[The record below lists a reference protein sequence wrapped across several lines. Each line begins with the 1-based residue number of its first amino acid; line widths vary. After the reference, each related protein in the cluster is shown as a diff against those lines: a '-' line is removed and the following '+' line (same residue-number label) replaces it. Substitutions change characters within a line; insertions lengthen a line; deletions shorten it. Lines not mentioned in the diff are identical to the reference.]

1 MKNTI
6 PILLSIFGLSLF
18 FFPHKGT
25 AQCDAGQTTNT
36 YCYASGLVN
45 EVAFEFCPTAG
56 MAAQST
62 ITAGTF
68 GIPPNTL
75 TVYSGASGSG
85 TSGTIVFGPATG
97 DVSGNTIESLGA
109 DQCLIFVINS
119 IAGVSI
125 TCADNF
131 DTSLEVCSQSIAAT
145 PVTLTISPDE
155 FCVTDGTQTLGG
167 GLPTGGAYSGDG
179 VTDDNNGTTFTFN
192 PAAAGAGL
200 TTVTYTNDGTATY
213 DINVLASGTVS
224 FTALADLCIDAGIQ
238 TGLGGGTPTGGTYSG
253 PGVTDDGNGMT
264 YSFNPAIAGL
274 GNHTISYTEQGGC
287 METAM
292 DDVEVLAAC
301 GCPEGQ
307 TNYFY
312 CYDNLENNTVAFE
325 VCPTAGMAAKAT
337 ILSGI
342 LDAPNDDLSV
352 YQGASGSGTSGT
364 LLFGPGNG
372 NLASTEIIGNLAD
385 NCLIFVI
392 NSDAAGSCQDG
403 FVEGLAVC
411 GESVPASVDFQEPG
425 DFCLNDGM
433 QTGLGGGTPT
443 GGTYSENGV
452 TDDNNGTTFSFDPAA
467 AGVGI
472 HTLTYTNGNSATVEI
487 EVFQNGATTFT
498 ALADLCID
506 AGVQMNI
513 GGGAPSGGSFSGP
526 GVTDNGN
533 GTYNFNPAI
542 AGLGIH
548 TISYTDATACAE
560 TVTDQVEVL
569 AACGC
574 PNGETSFFHCYG
586 NDESDLVIFEVCPSA
601 GEFAQATI
609 NSGSYGTGDELS
621 VYEGASGSGTSGLAF
636 GMFTGD
642 LSANTFTAS
651 TPDNCIIFVSNSN
664 FILSCQDGFET
675 PLSVCGRSLANLV
688 TFTALD
694 DLSINAGVQTGLG
707 GGFPIGGVYSGPGV
721 TDDGNGMTYSFN
733 PVSAG
738 LGTHTLT
745 YTIGGNA
752 ATDEVVVFNIIPP
765 NFSKSFSPNQV
776 GPGAVSVLTFTIDNT
791 FSGTPAMDLA
801 FTDNFPAGMTVAAVP
816 NVTTTCTGGTI
827 TADAGT
833 SSISLSGGA
842 VGGNSSCTISV
853 HVVSSTTGTNTNT
866 TGDLTSDAGNSGAA
880 SANLEVFDG
889 SDRPLFS
896 KSFSPAS
903 INVGERSTLT
913 FTIDNTVNPNQH
925 FSMSFTDDLPSGMVV
940 ASPANISS
948 TCNGGLV
955 TALPG
960 SNSISYAPTFPGDAS
975 VAANSSCQITVDIEG
990 VSAGDLLNITD
1001 EFNSVRFTLVSSGI
1015 AVANLEVL
1023 PPPAIFIEKSFSPNP
1038 VRPGEITNL
1047 EFTITNLNRDF
1058 AATNVSFTDDL
1069 DAVLSGLVAVGTPLN
1084 DICGAGS
1091 QLTGTSLLT
1100 FTGGSIPAEGSCT
1113 FSIPVQVPVG
1123 AALGEY
1129 TNVTSAVTADIN
1141 GAAIT
1146 GNTTT
1151 EILYVEN
1158 VPSITKTFLTDPI
1171 IAGGATTLEFT
1182 ITNNSSTSD
1191 LTNVS
1196 FDDNVS
1202 AFINGTTI
1210 TAVPAAGS
1218 CGAGSVFFTQ
1228 LDNGSLLLSVINANV
1243 AASSSCT
1250 FSFDLNIPTSTPSG
1264 SYTNTTEL
1272 VTGEVDGSFTQ
1283 FGPATADLEVLA
1295 LPRLTKTFT
1304 DDPVSPD
1311 ETVNLEFTLSY
1322 DEFASVNATNI
1333 TFTDNLDATL
1343 SGLVATGTPI
1353 SACGGTLSGTSTL
1366 TFSGGSLTPGESC
1379 TFNVTLQVPASALPG
1394 TYTNTTSPLQATIDD
1409 QMGTGDVATDELSVG
1424 GINFTKEFIGN
1435 PALPGEII
1443 SLLFTLENDVSEDAA
1458 ITFFTDNLAGVLQ
1471 GMAIV
1476 GTPTQNTCGGTLA
1489 GNNTFIQYVGGT
1501 IPANSDC
1508 VIEVDLLIPQNAADG
1523 SYPNTTSDLFTTVSG
1538 QLATAPPASDVLVID
1553 TDRLLISKS
1562 FTDDPAQ
1569 PGGTVTLEYTITNL
1583 DQVNAISNIAF
1594 SDDFDSMLSGLAATG
1609 LPASECGG
1617 TVSGT
1622 GILGFSGGSLAAG
1635 ASCTFSVTLS
1645 VPANAPM
1652 GGIFTST
1659 TSDVD
1664 YDIGLVSLTANPAS
1678 DDLLIQGLTFTKS
1691 IAGPANEGGT
1701 TIVTFSMTNNS
1712 TQAISDISFTDDL
1725 DAFITGA
1732 TVVSLP
1738 ASTASCGEASGVA
1751 GTSVITFGRGA
1762 LEAGESC
1769 SFDVE
1774 ISIPCGTT
1782 AGTYTNTTSAATYQ
1796 IGAISSSTDPAI
1808 ATVTVQPQAPT
1819 ALCTNPTVNLT
1830 SDGTTTVDPSF
1841 YDGGS
1846 SAVCGSVSFAASL
1859 TEFDCDDVGNT
1870 YPVTLTVTA
1879 QESGLTATCTA
1890 MVTVA
1895 DPNSFCCAPAN
1906 AVCNNTT
1913 VQLNANGMGSII
1925 PSDVG
1930 GGSTAECGLQSESVN
1945 PMSFDCNDID
1955 NPVSVTY
1962 TITDINGA
1970 SSSCTATVTVEDN
1983 IPPVPVCLT
1992 TTVELQP
1999 DGTYSL
2005 QEGDVYDANAST
2017 DNCSIED
2024 VNFPATTYDC
2034 DDEDQ
2039 TFTVPVTVT
2048 DAGGNTV
2055 SCNATITVVLGD
2067 ALPNGWQS
2075 SDIGT
2080 VTLGNDYSF
2089 DPCATPNPEDGFF
2102 TITGSGNSAF
2112 PGTTDDAIAFAHQT
2126 LCGNDITIT
2135 AKIESV
2141 TPNGYGGLM
2150 IRETTNPNSK
2160 QVAIFSNMSNSLRH
2174 ETRYFAGANK
2184 VVQNFVKPSPIWLRL
2199 QRQGNWV
2206 FAFYSTNEAFFQ
2218 YIHAVYIPLNDCI
2231 EIGLASFTYLPN
2243 TQTEATFSNVEIT
2256 GGMMI
2261 PMIDAP
2267 EYIGSTASKKSP
2279 SLYPNP
2285 SSNIV
2290 NLVFEDGLT
2299 ENATVLLR
2307 NQIGQVIEQRELV
2320 AGEFTTEWDVS
2331 TLVDGL
2337 YFFEIRRERA
2347 DVQILRLVK
2356 TQ

>member
-1 MKNTI
+1 MV
-6 PILLSIFGLSLF
+6 LL
-18 FFPHKGT
+18 HT
-25 AQCDAGQTTNT
+25 
-36 YCYASGLVN
+36 
-45 EVAFEFCPTAG
+45 
-56 MAAQST
+56 
-62 ITAGTF
+62 
-68 GIPPNTL
+68 
-75 TVYSGASGSG
+75 
-85 TSGTIVFGPATG
+85 
-97 DVSGNTIESLGA
+97 
-109 DQCLIFVINS
+109 
-119 IAGVSI
+119 
-125 TCADNF
+125 
-131 DTSLEVCSQSIAAT
+131 
-145 PVTLTISPDE
+145 
-155 FCVTDGTQTLGG
+155 
-167 GLPTGGAYSGDG
+167 
-179 VTDDNNGTTFTFN
+179 
-192 PAAAGAGL
+192 
-200 TTVTYTNDGTATY
+200 
-213 DINVLASGTVS
+213 DINVLASGTVN
-224 FTALADLCIDAGIQ
+224 FTALADLCIDAGTQ
-238 TGLGGGTPTGGTYSG
+238 TGLGGGTPSGGTYSG
-253 PGVTDDGNGMT
+253 PGVTDNGNGMT
-264 YSFNPAIAGL
+264 YNFNPAIAGL
-274 GNHTISYTEQGGC
+274 GNHTISYTEPGGC

-301 GCPEGQ
+301 GCPEGE

-342 LDAPNDDLSV
+342 LDTPNDDLSV
-352 YQGASGSGTSGT
+352 YQGTTGSGTSGT
-364 LLFGPGNG
+364 LLFGPDNG
-372 NLASTEIIGNLAD
+372 NLAGTEIIGNLAD

-403 FVEGLAVC
+403 FVEGLVVC
-411 GESVPASVDFQEPG
+411 GESIPASVSFQDPG
-425 DFCLNDGM
+425 DFCFNDGV
-433 QTGLGGGTPT
+433 QNGLGGGTPT
-443 GGTYSENGV
+443 GGTYSGDGV

-467 AGVGI
+467 AGVGV

-506 AGVQMNI
+506 AGVQMNL
-513 GGGAPSGGSFSGP
+513 GGGSPSGGSFSGP

-533 GTYNFNPAI
+533 GTYNFNPAF

-586 NDESDLVIFEVCPSA
+586 NDESDLVIFEVCPS
-601 GEFAQATI
+601 GEEFAQATI
-609 NSGSYGTGDELS
+609 NSGSYGTGDNLT
-621 VYEGASGSGTSGLAF
+621 VYQGASGSGTSGTIVF
-636 GMFTGD
+636 GPATGD
-642 LSANTFTAS
+642 LSGTEITANA
-651 TPDNCIIFVSNSN
+651 PDECLIFVSNSN
-664 FILSCQDGFET
+664 FVLSCQDGLET

-694 DLSINAGVQTGLG
+694 DLSFFAGVQTGLSG
-707 GGFPIGGVYSGPGV
+707 GSPAGGVYGGPGV
-721 TDDGNGMTYSFN
+721 TDDMNGNTYTFN
-733 PVSAG
+733 PVTAG

-745 YTIGGNA
+745 YTVGGET
-752 ATDEVVVFNIIPP
+752 ATDEVVVFNISPP
-765 NFSKSFSPNQV
+765 AFSKSFSPHQV
-776 GPGAVSVLTFTIDNT
+776 GVGAVSVLTFTIDNT
-791 FSGTPAMDLA
+791 VSATPAMDLS
-801 FTDNFPAGMTVAAVP
+801 FTDNLPAGMTVAAVP
-816 NVTTTCTGGTI
+816 NVNNTCIGGTV

-833 SSISLSGGA
+833 SVISFSGGSI
-842 VGGNSSCTISV
+842 GGNSSCTISV
-853 HVVSSTTGTNTNT
+853 HVVSSTIGTNTNT
-866 TGDLTSDAGNSGAA
+866 TGDLTSDAGNSGTAT
-880 SANLEVFDG
+880 ANLTVFDG

-896 KSFSPAS
+896 KSFNPAS

-913 FTIDNTVNPNQH
+913 FTIDNTLNPRNAL
-925 FSMSFTDDLPSGMVV
+925 SLDLTDNLPAGLVI

-948 TCNGGLV
+948 TCTGGTI
-955 TALPG
+955 TAVPG
-960 SNSISYAPTFPGDAS
+960 TDVIEYFPTFPGDAS
-975 VAANSSCQITVDIEG
+975 VASGASCQISVDVEG
-990 VSAGDLLNITD
+990 ISSGDLLNIT
-1001 EFNSVRFTLVSSGI
+1001 EQLTGVILTNFNSGI
-1015 AVANLEVL
+1015 AVAEIEVL
-1023 PPPAIFIEKSFSPNP
+1023 PPPAIFIEKSFNPNP

-1047 EFTITNLNRDF
+1047 EFTITNLDRDF

-1113 FSIPVQVPVG
+1113 FSVPVQVPAG

-1158 VPSITKTFLTDPI
+1158 VPSITKTFLTDPL
-1171 IAGGATTLEFT
+1171 IAGGTTTLEFT
-1182 ITNNSSTSD
+1182 ITNNSSTSA

-1228 LDNGSLLLSVINANV
+1228 LDNGSLVLSVINANV

-1250 FSFDLNIPTSTPSG
+1250 FSFDLNIPTSTLSG

-1304 DDPVSPD
+1304 DDPVSPG

-1343 SGLVATGTPI
+1343 SGLVASGTPI

-1366 TFSGGSLTPGESC
+1366 TFSGGSLTPGETC
-1379 TFNVTLQVPASALPG
+1379 TFNVSVQVPAGALPG
-1394 TYTNTTSPLQATIDD
+1394 TYTNTTSALQATIDD
-1409 QMGTGDVATDELSVG
+1409 QMGTGDAATDDLSVG

-1435 PALPGEII
+1435 PALPGETI

-1458 ITFFTDNLAGVLQ
+1458 ISFFTDNLAGVLS
-1471 GMAIV
+1471 GMTIV
-1476 GTPTQNTCGGTLA
+1476 GAPTQNTCGGTLA
-1489 GNNTFIQYVGGT
+1489 GNITFIQYVGGT

-1523 SYPNTTSDLFTTVSG
+1523 SYPNTTSDLITTISG
-1538 QLATAPPASDVLVID
+1538 QVATAPPASDVLVID
-1553 TDRLLISKS
+1553 RDRLSISKS

-1583 DQVNAISNIAF
+1583 DQVNSISNIAF
-1594 SDDFDSMLSGLAATG
+1594 TDDFDSILNGLAATG

-1617 TVSGT
+1617 TVSGI
-1622 GILGFSGGSLAAG
+1622 GLLSFSGGNLAPG

-1652 GGIFTST
+1652 GGVFTST
-1659 TSDVD
+1659 TSDVT
-1664 YDIGLVSLTANPAS
+1664 YDINAISLTATPAS

-1701 TIVTFSMTNNS
+1701 TTITFSMTNNS
-1712 TQAISDISFTDDL
+1712 SEAISDISFTDDL

-1762 LEAGESC
+1762 LNAGESC

-1774 ISIPCGTT
+1774 ISIPCGTA
-1782 AGTYTNTTSAATYQ
+1782 AGTYTNTTSAAEYQ
-1796 IGAISSSTDPAI
+1796 LGAISSSTEPAV
-1808 ATVTVQPQAPT
+1808 AMVTVQPQAPT
-1819 ALCTNPTVNLT
+1819 ALCANPTVNLT

-1913 VQLNANGMGSII
+1913 VQLDANGMGSII

-1930 GGSTAECGLQSESVN
+1930 GGSMAECGLQSESAN

-1962 TITDINGA
+1962 TIVDINGA

-1999 DGTYSL
+1999 DGTYTL
-2005 QEGDVYDANAST
+2005 QEEDVYDANAST
-2017 DNCSIED
+2017 DNCSIEN
-2024 VNFPATTYDC
+2024 VSFPATTYDC
-2034 DDEDQ
+2034 DDEGQ

-2055 SCNATITVVLGD
+2055 SCNASITVVLGD
-2067 ALPNGWQS
+2067 ALPNGWQT

-2080 VTLGNDYSF
+2080 VSLGNDYSF

-2102 TITGSGNSAF
+2102 TITGSGNNAF

-2150 IRETTNPNSK
+2150 IRETTDSDSK
-2160 QVAIFSNMSNSLRH
+2160 QVAIFSNLSNSLRH

-2184 VVQNFVKPSPIWLRL
+2184 VVQNFVKPSPVWLRL

-2206 FAFYSTNEAFFQ
+2206 FAFYSTNGAFFQ
-2218 YIHAVYIPLNDCI
+2218 YVHAVYIPLNDCI

-2261 PMIDAP
+2261 PTMDTP
-2267 EYIGSTASKKSP
+2267 EYIESAAGKKAP

-2285 SSNIV
+2285 SSDIV
-2290 NLVFEDGLT
+2290 NLVFEDGLN

-2307 NQIGQVIEQRELV
+2307 NQIGQVIEQRELGV
-2320 AGEFTTEWDVS
+2320 GEFTTEWDVS
-2331 TLVDGL
+2331 ALVDGL

-2347 DVQILRLVK
+2347 NVQILRLVK